1 MTAETHDHLDTSE
14 NTAPDRAKVPYRART
29 VTMRARELRV
39 MGAGMLAVAA
49 VRPLIP
55 IETGP
60 PCPLRLITG
69 IPCPLCGMTRGVTAV
84 VHGDFAYALLMNPA
98 AYLAVAVALL
108 LIVQWRVKR
117 FVIPLWIITGVLGV
131 MWIWQRYKFATGKP
145 L

>member
-14 NTAPDRAKVPYRART
+14 NMAPDRAKVPYRART

-60 PCPLRLITG
+60 PLP
-69 IPCPLCGMTRGVTAV
+69 
-84 VHGDFAYALLMNPA
+84 
-98 AYLAVAVALL
+98 VALNYRNTL
-108 LIVQWRVKR
+108 PTVWHDPRGNR
-117 FVIPLWIITGVLGV
+117 SSA
-131 MWIWQRYKFATGKP
+131 R
-145 L
+145 